1 MIQILTV
8 NQKSMQVVCINADK
22 IPKRV
27 SPYEWIKEG
36 EIYTVIEISKMGLQA
51 GRFGYKLKEVQL
63 SEQSFPYEYYN
74 SDRFVPIIF
83 LQQVLR
89 EEEPEELVAD
99 LDLV

>member
-1 MIQILTV
+1 
-8 NQKSMQVVCINADK
+8 MQVVCINADNKPKK
-22 IPKRV
+22 I

-83 LQQVLR
+83 LQPVLR
-89 EEEPEELVAD
+89 EEEPDELVAD

>member
-1 MIQILTV
+1 MLR
-8 NQKSMQVVCINADK
+8 VVCINAENKPKK
-22 IPKRV
+22 I
-27 SPYEWIKEG
+27 SAYEWVKEG

-74 SDRFVPIIF
+74 SDRFVPIIS

>member
-1 MIQILTV
+1 
-8 NQKSMQVVCINADK
+8 MQVVCINSGNKPKK
-22 IPKRV
+22 I
-27 SPYEWIKEG
+27 SPYEWVKEG

-74 SDRFVPIIF
+74 ADRFVPIVP
-83 LQQVLR
+83 LKQALK
-89 EEEPEELVAD
+89 EERVEEIVAD

>member
-1 MIQILTV
+1 MLEVI
-8 NQKSMQVVCINADK
+8 CINDENK
-22 IPKRV
+22 PKRV
-27 SPYEWIKEG
+27 SSYEWIEFGKT
-36 EIYTVIEISKMGLQA
+36 YTVVEVSKMGLQA

-74 SDRFVPIIF
+74 SDRFVPVIS
-83 LQQVLR
+83 LEQVLK

>member
-1 MIQILTV
+1 
-8 NQKSMQVVCINADK
+8 MQVVCINADK

>member
-1 MIQILTV
+1 
-8 NQKSMQVVCINADK
+8 MQVVCVNSENK
-22 IPKRV
+22 PKRI

-74 SDRFVPIIF
+74 SDRFVSLIS
-83 LQQVLR
+83 LQQILK

>member
-1 MIQILTV
+1 
-8 NQKSMQVVCINADK
+8 MQVVCINDENR
-22 IPKRV
+22 PKRI
-27 SPYEWIKEG
+27 SPYEWIELGKT
-36 EIYTVIEISKMGLQA
+36 YTVIEITKMGLQA
-51 GRFGYKLKEVQL
+51 GKFGYKLKEVQL

-74 SDRFVPIIF
+74 SDRFVPIIS

>member
-1 MIQILTV
+1 
-8 NQKSMQVVCINADK
+8 MQVVCINADK

-74 SDRFVPIIF
+74 SDRFVPLIS
-83 LQQVLR
+83 LQQVLK

>member
-1 MIQILTV
+1 
-8 NQKSMQVVCINADK
+8 MQVVCINDENRQ
-22 IPKRV
+22 KRI

-74 SDRFVPIIF
+74 SDRFVPLIP

-89 EEEPEELVAD
+89 EEEPEELLAD
-99 LDLV
+99 LELV